1 MLSLGRHGGKAK
13 DAGFLAFSGVA
24 TVEIRQACITAS
36 ESGLNGSKSRPK
48 LSVGQNFNES

>member
-24 TVEIRQACITAS
+24 MFEIRQTSITA
-36 ESGLNGSKSRPK
+36 LNQ
-48 LSVGQNFNES
+48 V